1 VISPNVIFFFQPPYY
16 PEVNPMERFWQFL
29 KDGLGGEFFDSSVQL
44 KEEVGNILK
53 SVSTDAVRSL
63 I

>member
-1 VISPNVIFFFQPPYY
+1 
-16 PEVNPMERFWQFL
+16 MERFWQFL